1 MHHHHH
7 HSSGVDLGTENL
19 YFQSNAMK
27 YVDGF
32 VVAVPADKKDAY
44 REMAAKAAPLFKEFG
59 ALRIVEC
66 WASDV
71 PDGKVTDFRMA
82 VKAEENEEVVFSW
95 IEYPSK
101 EVRDAA
107 NQKMMSD
114 PRMKE
119 FGESMP
125 FDGKRMIYGGFESII
140 DE

>member
-1 MHHHHH
+1 
-7 HSSGVDLGTENL
+7 
-19 YFQSNAMK
+19 MK

-71 PDGKVTDFRMA
+71 PAGKVTDFRMA